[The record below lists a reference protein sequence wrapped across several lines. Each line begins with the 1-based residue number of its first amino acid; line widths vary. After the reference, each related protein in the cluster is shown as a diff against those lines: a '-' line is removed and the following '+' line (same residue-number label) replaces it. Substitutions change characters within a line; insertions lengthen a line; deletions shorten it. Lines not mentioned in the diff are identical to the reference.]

1 MFSQI
6 PLLVAQGEVLTDFD
20 AGVKKMAQISARL
33 AYVLMLMTLFWGVLI
48 ATGWAQ
54 RLTGREGLKN
64 GHMVLATLAISFG
77 MMHAFAFTL
86 LRAAP
91 AEYSPFNF
99 IRLIIPFID
108 GGLVR
113 HAFGIVGLE
122 LMAAIAITASV
133 RHKVFYRKWLR
144 FHQVAYAAVAVTVV
158 HSWLGA
164 IANDNLSILWLAGL
178 TLLIP
183 VVTVSVARFMPPEML
198 QKIGMLEA
206 EPGAGQGEGD
216 AMDVSV
222 NNEKCHRYGTC
233 QAEAPDV
240 FQLIEDNRL
249 TYNRRPPEEHFAQ
262 ARAAARA
269 CPMRAIDIRERV
281 K

>member
-1 MFSQI
+1 LFSQT
-6 PLLVAQGEVLTDFD
+6 PLLVAQVSEFD
-20 AGVKKMAQISARL
+20 SGIKKMAQISARL
-33 AYVLMLMTLFWGVLI
+33 AYVLMCATLSWGVLI

-64 GHMVLATLAISFG
+64 GHMVLATLAIAFG
-77 MMHAFAFTL
+77 ALHAFAFAL
-86 LRAAP
+86 LRFDTP
-91 AEYSPFNF
+91 EFKVFTF
-99 IRLIIPFID
+99 IRLIVPMVD
-108 GGLVR
+108 GGLFR
-113 HAFGIVGLE
+113 HGLGIIGLE
-122 LMAAIAITASV
+122 LMLAIAITASF

-144 FHQVAYAAVAVTVV
+144 MHQVAYAAVALTVV

-164 IANDNLSILWLAGL
+164 IANNNLSILWLGGL
-178 TLLIP
+178 TVLVPTATLAL
-183 VVTVSVARFMPPEML
+183 ARFMPPEML
-198 QKIGMLEA
+198 TRIGMLEP
-206 EPGAGQGEGD
+206 EPGNPGEGD

-249 TYNRRPPEEHFAQ
+249 TYNRRPAEEHFAQ

>member
-1 MFSQI
+1 LFSSQI
-6 PLLVAQGEVLTDFD
+6 PLLVAQTDFD
-20 AGVKKMAQISARL
+20 SGVKKMAQISARL
-33 AYVLMLMTLFWGVLI
+33 AYVLMCATLSWGVLI

-64 GHMVLATLAISFG
+64 GHMVLATLTVSFG
-77 MMHAFAFTL
+77 ALHAVAFAQ
-86 LRAAP
+86 LRTPP
-91 AEYSPFNF
+91 AEYSAFNI
-99 IRLIIPFID
+99 IRLLVPFID

-113 HAFGIVGLE
+113 HAMGIVGLE
-122 LMAAIAITASV
+122 LMAAIAITASL

-144 FHQVAYAAVAVTVV
+144 MHQVAYAAVALTVV

-164 IANDNLSILWLAGL
+164 IANNNLSILWLAGL
-178 TLLIP
+178 TILVPTATLCI
-183 VVTVSVARFMPPEML
+183 ARFMPPEML
-198 QKIGMLEA
+198 MKIGMLEP
-206 EPGAGQGEGD
+206 EPGNPGEGD

-269 CPMRAIDIRERV
+269 CPMRAIDIKERV

>member
-6 PLLVAQGEVLTDFD
+6 PLLVAQASDFD
-20 AGVKKMAQISARL
+20 SGVKKMAQISARL
-33 AYVLMLMTLFWGVLI
+33 AYVLMCATLSWGVLI

-64 GHMVLATLAISFG
+64 GHMVLATLAIAFG
-77 MMHAFAFTL
+77 ALHAFAFTL
-86 LRAAP
+86 LRSDP
-91 AEYSPFNF
+91 PDYSPFNL
-99 IRLIIPFID
+99 IRLIVPLID

-113 HAFGIVGLE
+113 HSMGIIGLE

-144 FHQVAYAAVAVTVV
+144 LHQVAYAAVALTVV

-164 IANDNLSILWLAGL
+164 IANGNLSLLWLGGL
-178 TLLIP
+178 TVLVPTATLAI
-183 VVTVSVARFMPPEML
+183 ARFMPPEVL
-198 QKIGMLEA
+198 AKIGMLEA
-206 EPGAGQGEGD
+206 EPAAVGEGD

-249 TYNRRPPEEHFAQ
+249 TYNRRPDEEHFAQ

-269 CPMRAIDIRERV
+269 CPMRAIEIRERV